1 VLKLLITFFQ
11 LKERNKLKK
20 FTINQLVIIGLV
32 AALGIATKPIVVP
45 LVHIITGPLFIP
57 GGSLAGGFYMLWL
70 VLGAG
75 MIKKTGSGTVIALIQ
90 ALLAIV
96 LGIYGTHGIVSLLT
110 YTLPGI
116 AADLVFFF
124 SVNKKYNLMHYFL
137 AGALANTCG
146 AFTVNLFIFQL
157 PLIPLI
163 LSLSIALFSGGL
175 GGIIAYNLNGK
186 LSKLKVLNEE

>member
-1 VLKLLITFFQ
+1 LK
-11 LKERNKLKK
+11 R

-75 MIKKTGSGTVIALIQ
+75 MIKKTGSGTVIALTQ

-96 LGIYGTHGIVSLLT
+96 LGMYGTHGIVSLLT
-110 YTLPGI
+110 YTIPGI

>member
-1 VLKLLITFFQ
+1 LK
-11 LKERNKLKK
+11 R

-75 MIKKTGSGTVIALIQ
+75 MIKKTGSGTVIALTQ

-116 AADLVFFF
+116 AAD
-124 SVNKKYNLMHYFL
+124 SGFL
-137 AGALANTCG
+137 FLC
-146 AFTVNLFIFQL
+146 
-157 PLIPLI
+157 
-163 LSLSIALFSGGL
+163 
-175 GGIIAYNLNGK
+175 
-186 LSKLKVLNEE
+186 E